1 MTGVFFSSINCHKMC
16 KVTASDSNTFFQ
28 IGYLQVDSELT
39 QTQAHTQTGRR
50 HNTNCNFSLSEELEI
65 ISGQGNASSL
75 SPTCTLLHEVINSWR
90 YFMIYLVICVLGR
103 LLAWL
108 VTWTFAICTKY
119 LRVLFL
125 IGNKKFKRITK
136 HNQI

>member
-1 MTGVFFSSINCHKMC
+1 MR
-16 KVTASDSNTFFQ
+16 KVTTSDSNTFYQ

-50 HNTNCNFSLSEELEI
+50 NNMNCNFSLSEELEI

-90 YFMIYLVICVLGR
+90 YFMIYLVICVLGW

-108 VTWTFAICTKY
+108 VIFTIYVRNIYVCF
-119 LRVLFL
+119 F
-125 IGNKKFKRITK
+125 
-136 HNQI
+136 